1 MLVLNAAQ
9 VPLAFKAFF
18 SACLVVLKKTEL
30 NICFNDHGVH
40 SFVRKKGGLLAS
52 VPTGI
57 ASNLVLIIR
66 QTVNVEMLL
75 LLCYFVVIYMI
86 I

>member
-1 MLVLNAAQ
+1 MQLRFRL
-9 VPLAFKAFF
+9 LLKLFF
-18 SACLVVLKKTEL
+18 CLFGGVEKNPEL
-30 NICFNDHGVH
+30 NICFNDQGVH
-40 SFVRKKGGLLAS
+40 SFVWKKGGLLAS

-57 ASNLVLIIR
+57 ASNLVLVIR